1 MKIKMFICV
10 LVGICVLL
18 LGCGEDENTI
28 VPGLTIGTPALVKIE
43 VVENELLG
51 LFTVEYSAGTKG
63 NVVYGQNTVFIS
75 DAVPPVS
82 VTIKKDEAAFAD
94 MAADCGRRLGV
105 GNMCPG
111 ARYKLT
117 GRLYVNNKKV
127 AEKSTSAGGKGS
139 ITLNA
144 SW

>member
-1 MKIKMFICV
+1 MKTKISVFVLTTICF
-10 LVGICVLL
+10 LL
-18 LGCGEDENTI
+18 LGCTGNEDTDTAI
-28 VPGLTIGTPALVKIE
+28 PGLTTGLPALVKIE
-43 VVENELLG
+43 VESGSLR
-51 LFTVEYSAGTKG
+51 LFIVEYSAGTKG

-82 VTIKKDEAAFAD
+82 VTIKKDEPALKAIIAD
-94 MAADCGRRLGV
+94 YARRGV
-105 GNMCPG
+105 SGMCPV

-127 AEKSTSAGGKGS
+127 AEKSTGVGASGS
-139 ITLNA
+139 ITLEA